1 MPGHRVIAGGDG
13 NAGEALEP
21 GCGLGDAQAGAGD
34 EDRLDARRGGEA
46 PDRRFDRGDGNARGV
61 AVVAAV
67 ERGDGGDFDAAR
79 AEIGGKRSVDLGR
92 VGGEEPDRLAPNARK
107 AASAA
112 VTGVVQATSGRA
124 LRISANTASSPSV
137 IVADV
142 QPKATTSSGM
152 PGRMS
157 ATLGAILGP
166 MARKVSGRMSA
177 SL

>member
-1 MPGHRVIAGGDG
+1 MPGHRVVAGGDG

-21 GCGLGDAQAGAGD
+21 GGGLGDAQAGAGD
-34 EDRLDARRGGEA
+34 EDRLDPGRGGEA
-46 PDRRFDRGDGNARGV
+46 PGRGFDRGDGDARGV
-61 AVVAAV
+61 AVVATV
-67 ERGDGGDFDAAR
+67 ERGDGGDLDPAR
-79 AEIGGKRSVDLGR
+79 AEIGDKRSVDLGR
-92 VGGEEPDRLAPNARK
+92 VRSEEPDRLGAERAESGERGGDR
-107 AASAA
+107 SC
-112 VTGVVQATSGRA
+112 QATSGRA

-152 PGRMS
+152 PGRIS